1 MLPWFARNV
10 SSWNAVFPRAR
21 LLVKSSKNARTLFMT
36 HTSYLLCS
44 AAPVR
49 RTRQEYAAHRE
60 PVRST
65 TRSVVHGLTSPP
77 FRCQTKKPSL
87 LLAGR
92 QFEKFVR
99 RWPRI
104 LPHCRAL
111 ALHDMRSPLVILS
124 GVEGPAAL
132 DSALIR
138 RDLVTRWGLS
148 TFPGSGISSC
158 RRLT

>member
-1 MLPWFARNV
+1 MARHHPLPLPN
-10 SSWNAVFPRAR
+10 
-21 LLVKSSKNARTLFMT
+21 
-36 HTSYLLCS
+36 
-44 AAPVR
+44 
-49 RTRQEYAAHRE
+49 
-60 PVRST
+60 
-65 TRSVVHGLTSPP
+65 
-77 FRCQTKKPSL
+77 KKLPL

-92 QFEKFVR
+92 QFEEFVR
-99 RWPRI
+99 HWPRI

-111 ALHDMRSPLVILS
+111 ALHN
-124 GVEGPAAL
+124 VEVRVASAAL